1 MNRYTVVWLYD
12 ALLFS
17 NEKEWIV
24 DAWYSMDGSQS
35 NYAEWKKWPKNNTYY
50 IITLIKILENANQS
64 IVALGDQWFPEYL
77 DFRLKL
83 EIEETFGMIDMLIV
97 LIVMLDSWMYT
108 YIKPV
113 CVHFKIHSFL
123 LLLCNR

>member
-83 EIEETFGMIDMLIV
+83 EIEETFGDDRHV
-97 LIVMLDSWMYT
+97 DCLDCDARLMDV
-108 YIKPV
+108 YIYQNCV
-113 CVHFKIHSFL
+113 CAL
-123 LLLCNR
+123 